1 MVQDVLFSRS
11 KSKVIYPNLT
21 FIEKMLK
28 VPNIKNISLWFKT
41 QIKLESN
48 DDIHF
53 KGKILIVNNIK
64 PLLMKPRHS
73 LPRKPLLSI
82 YKAVLRPH
90 LDYCDVV

>member
-1 MVQDVLFSRS
+1 MVQDLLFSRS
-11 KSKVIYPNLT
+11 KSKVIYPNLS

-48 DDIHF
+48 DDIPF

-64 PLLMKPRHS
+64 HLLRKLRHS
-73 LPRKPLLSI
+73 IPRKPLLSI
-82 YKAVLRPH
+82 YKAVLRPD
-90 LDYCDVV
+90 LDYCNVV